1 LQIGIRADSWS
12 GRLFKS
18 RRAWEAVI
26 EDWDGK
32 ISKEGIQEPVQLAS
46 QALLKH
52 ANELETTP

>member
-1 LQIGIRADSWS
+1 LVSERIHGPA
-12 GRLFKS
+12 GFKS